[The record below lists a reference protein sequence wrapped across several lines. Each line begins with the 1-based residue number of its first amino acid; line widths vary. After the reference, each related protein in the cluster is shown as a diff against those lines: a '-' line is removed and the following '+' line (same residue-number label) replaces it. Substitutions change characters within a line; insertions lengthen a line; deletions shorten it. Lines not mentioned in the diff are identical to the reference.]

1 MTKLEQFFDL
11 IRTEMG
17 VILAT
22 GTMDSITM
30 RLVSPVCYH
39 GSILIFTDAN
49 SKKYQ
54 QLLSNPNCCVS
65 AGAFF
70 AEAKAE
76 FLGSTMTEKNKELRD
91 VYSEKFPDAFDDG
104 VSFGGKSAEF
114 LLLTPTKLSGWG
126 FKNDVPTE
134 DGVPTIPFEIEV

>member
-1 MTKLEQFFDL
+1 MNKLEQFYDL

-30 RLVSPVCYH
+30 RLVSPVCYQ
-39 GSILIFTDAN
+39 GSILIFTDAD

-54 QLLSNPNCCVS
+54 QLRSNPNCCIS

-76 FLGSTMTEKNKELRD
+76 FLGPAMTEKNKNLRD
-91 VYSEKFPDAFDDG
+91 AYSEKFPDAFLEG
-104 VSFGGKSAEF
+104 VSFGGRNAEF
-114 LLLTPTKLSGWG
+114 LLLTPTKLSGWA
-126 FKNDVPTE
+126 FENDVPTE